1 MRRVFMQLV
10 PCALAVLLVA
20 DIAQADSSSSA
31 QHSKRYLATRNITI
45 DRVTGQLRKPND
57 QEIAELVRT
66 LESLITAPSDSAQP
80 VARPGGGYMV
90 SLQGASA
97 GVMLA
102 RPNADGTTETRCVF
116 SFEEGADFLGL
127 VADTSE
133 Q

>member
-10 PCALAVLLVA
+10 SCALAVLLVA